1 MTGDLGSD
9 AERARSRPTFLPPVD
24 GYPPPPE
31 APATSTG
38 DGAVPAG
45 YPPRR
50 GTPWILAMIVA
61 ASALLVAAFLP
72 WARAQVVVDLFGRTL
87 SRDIGSL
94 AGIDADGTVLAVPV
108 LAVVSIALAAWDLIG
123 RDARIG
129 ALAAVPGML
138 ALLVCGLFV
147 LRLDDVRDNLPD
159 TGLDLGYQITVRFG
173 WYLAVIASLLV
184 VGFSLARPIS
194 ERVSA
199 HRRRGS
205 RTIRSTRTRTSGIR
219 TSSTRTSTR
228 TSGTRPASTPP
239 GRRRTRRGAARSM
252 RRTRTRHRSPGPTS
266 SQRTR
271 PPGGTPVSRRTRAGG
286 AAWGRAASP

>member
-24 GYPPPPE
+24 GYPPP
-31 APATSTG
+31 PATSTG

-199 HRRRGS
+199 HREAGQPHHPQYAHPDQRYPDQQYPDQQYPDQYSNQRY
-205 RTIRSTRTRTSGIR
+205 STGEY
-219 TSSTRTSTR
+219 
-228 TSGTRPASTPP
+228 
-239 GRRRTRRGAARSM
+239 AAWPSED
-252 RRTRTRHRSPGPTS
+252 
-266 SQRTR
+266 Q
-271 PPGGTPVSRRTRAGG
+271 
-286 AAWGRAASP
+286 AWGREEHAAHADAAPEPRPDEQPEDQAPGRDAGQS

>member
-9 AERARSRPTFLPPVD
+9 ADRARSRPTFLPPVD
-24 GYPPPPE
+24 GYPPQE
-31 APATSTG
+31 APAEAA

-45 YPPRR
+45 LPPRR
-50 GTPWILAMIVA
+50 GTPWILAMIA
-61 ASALLVAAFLP
+61 SASALLVAAFLP

-87 SRDIGSL
+87 SRDLGSL
-94 AGIDADGTVLAVPV
+94 AGIDADGAVLAVPV
-108 LAVVSIALAAWDLIG
+108 LAVISIALAAWDLIG

-147 LRLDDVRDNLPD
+147 LRLDGVRDKLPE

-199 HRRRGS
+199 HRGS
-205 RTIRSTRTRTSGIR
+205 GQPHYPQYAYPDQQYPDQQYPDQQYPDQQYPDRYSDQQYSTGEYAVWPSEE
-219 TSSTRTSTR
+219 
-228 TSGTRPASTPP
+228 
-239 GRRRTRRGAARSM
+239 
-252 RRTRTRHRSPGPTS
+252 
-266 SQRTR
+266 Q
-271 PPGGTPVSRRTRAGG
+271 
-286 AAWGRAASP
+286 AWGREEPPAHADAAPEPQPDEPPKDQAPGREAGQS

>member
-9 AERARSRPTFLPPVD
+9 ADRTRSRPTFLPPVD

-31 APATSTG
+31 TPAE
-38 DGAVPAG
+38 AVPAG

-50 GTPWILAMIVA
+50 GTPWILAMI
-61 ASALLVAAFLP
+61 ASASVLLVAAFLP

-87 SRDIGSL
+87 SRDLGSL
-94 AGIDADGTVLAVPV
+94 AGIDADNTVLAVPV
-108 LAVVSIALAAWDLIG
+108 LAVISIALAAWDLIG

-147 LRLDDVRDNLPD
+147 LRLDDVRDNLPE

-199 HRRRGS
+199 HREPERRYPQYAYPDQPYPDQQY
-205 RTIRSTRTRTSGIR
+205 STGEYAVWPSED
-219 TSSTRTSTR
+219 
-228 TSGTRPASTPP
+228 
-239 GRRRTRRGAARSM
+239 
-252 RRTRTRHRSPGPTS
+252 
-266 SQRTR
+266 Q
-271 PPGGTPVSRRTRAGG
+271 
-286 AAWGRAASP
+286 AWGREEYPHEIPEPQPDEPKKDQS